1 MSKPS
6 RAAKP
11 TLDSRFSFA
20 GSSFHGAP
28 GGWTSLL
35 TPATG
40 IQDGEEYLLRLFK
53 KTGSA
58 LDTDL
63 RNLIGRGLRRIRRV
77 LSSRQAQ
84 DVLVSVIEV
93 VEDDDEIGI
102 LMLDPGR
109 PLRGSAQGNRGRQ
122 DQYLVSSGR
131 LVFWRNMVRVAR
143 ALAFCHDA
151 GIVHGSVSIHTI
163 FSHGDNREDYRLG
176 GYETCVH
183 IADTGLAGTGKLG
196 QASHA
201 ISFRQDWIDLGQ
213 TASELL
219 NIDAAQSPAL
229 LSIER
234 RILERLSNP
243 PQFQLY
249 DGRIVLRELAEVV
262 EELERV
268 GSSADA
274 ELVLYPSRQALQSD
288 LALLTSGAI
297 PASDVEAVLA
307 FVERDL
313 HAPTTR
319 LAVSDR
325 GAVRIVTDLA
335 IYTIE
340 IDDPKIATIRDAHKR
355 RPGDWSVYDAD
366 DLTHRIYLA
375 RNRSDSNNRVRWL
388 GPAAKNWTELG
399 SRGLPAVAGNDS
411 PIWYALILLEAF
423 SLLREQFRFYPIEV
437 LTGVKNDR
445 GMVWVVP
452 VADPDLDARRAN
464 AGFKPVAESMARELS
479 NDDGRANWTFSRSN
493 SLGSDR
499 ERAPQLNFEGTEVI
513 AGKKAYAFT
522 TGDVVVP
529 DSCYLRPRRDSGF
542 ERAVRRRLQ
551 NIVAARS
558 NVELLRAL
566 DDPAQVLMDDALRE
580 VATPGPV
587 PEGMDQSKS
596 AAWNAIREGQSINM
610 VVGPPGVGKTYLISN
625 LVKSILSLA
634 PDARILI
641 AAQNHDTLVHMED
654 ELEKELR
661 GSSQIIV
668 RIERTQT
675 EEKDSVMRGRSRDL
689 LQSVSPQGAT
699 ALMSN
704 QVRQIKHALDP
715 VDASERAAGDRVHR
729 DTENLL
735 VRSSD
740 ITLAT
745 TSSYV
750 IEEMIADGDQ
760 FDWTIVEEAARANGA
775 EMIGA
780 LLLGNRRLLI
790 GDHKQL
796 SPFDHVERQK
806 MYDGARAA
814 ELLRD
819 ARTKL
824 GAINDLPSEVDEALQ
839 LISEDQDLLKDVLAI
854 SARMEEPFGSIALRE
869 GYREKAT
876 GGASRFV
883 NTLLEQSR
891 MHPAICQIV
900 SNTFYGGELMPSD
913 RVITR
918 TPAVVSH
925 GILPNA
931 PVVIMNLPP
940 LSKVDRPAFE
950 ARVGRSIRND
960 VEAKVILNALKHL
973 GPVVVDDGRLPT
985 LAVLS
990 PYKAQVDHLKRS
1002 IDRQIKQPAGT
1013 LQGFASPR
1021 GDGHFVFT
1029 SDSFQGSEA
1038 DVVLASLV
1046 RNNQLVGSRALG
1058 FMRNPQRVNVLMSRA
1073 RHKLI
1078 VVSSLE
1084 FVEDAVDGV
1093 YPDRLG
1099 GELSFLITMVGE
1111 LRRLSLIADVE
1122 QSVRIVDLD
1131 SNGAVKL

>member
-1 MSKPS
+1 MSKS
-6 RAAKP
+6 ARAAKP
-11 TLDSRFSFA
+11 TLDSRFRFA
-20 GSSFHGAP
+20 EASFHGAP

-40 IQDGEEYLLRLFK
+40 IEDGEQYLLRLFK

-58 LDTDL
+58 IDTDL
-63 RNLIGRGLRRIRRV
+63 KNLIGRGLRRIRRV

-84 DVLVSVIEV
+84 EVLVSVIEV

-102 LMLDPGR
+102 LMLDPGS
-109 PLRGSAQGNRGRQ
+109 PLRGNAQGNRGRQ
-122 DQYLVSSGR
+122 GQYLVSSGR

-143 ALAFCHDA
+143 GLAYCHDA
-151 GIVHGSVSIHTI
+151 GIVHGSVSVHTI
-163 FSHGDNREDYRLG
+163 FSHGDDREDYRLG

-183 IADTGLAGTGKLG
+183 IADSGLAGAGNPG
-196 QASHA
+196 QPPHA
-201 ISFRQDWIDLGQ
+201 ISFRQDWADLGR
-213 TASELL
+213 TASDLL
-219 NIDAAQSPAL
+219 GVDAAQSPAL

-234 RILERLSNP
+234 RILERLKNP

-249 DGRIVLRELAEVV
+249 DGRAVLRELGEVV
-262 EELERV
+262 EELEKV

-274 ELVLYPSRQALQSD
+274 ELVLHPSRQALQSD
-288 LALLTSGAI
+288 LAALTSGAI

-325 GAVRIVTDLA
+325 GIVRIVTDLA
-335 IYTIE
+335 IYMIE
-340 IDDPKIATIRDAHKR
+340 IDDPKIGSIRDAHRR
-355 RPGDWSVYDAD
+355 RPGDWSVYDAS
-366 DLTHRIYLA
+366 DLTHRIHLA
-375 RNRSDSNNRVRWL
+375 RNRSGSDDRVRWL
-388 GPAAKNWTELG
+388 GPAAKNWTELCG
-399 SRGLPAVAGNDS
+399 QGVKAVATNDS

-445 GMVWVVP
+445 GVVWVVP
-452 VADPDLDARRAN
+452 VADPDLDDRRAN
-464 AGFKPVAESMARELS
+464 AGFKPAAESMARELS
-479 NDDGRANWTFSRSN
+479 NDDGRANWTFSRSDT
-493 SLGSDR
+493 LGSDR
-499 ERAPQLNFEGTEVI
+499 ERAPQLNFEGTEVVG
-513 AGKKAYAFT
+513 GKKAYAFT
-522 TGDVVVP
+522 TGDALVP
-529 DSCYLRPRRDSGF
+529 DYCYLRPRRDSGF

-580 VATPGPV
+580 IATPGPV
-587 PEGMDQSKS
+587 PAGMDQSKA
-596 AAWNAIREGQSINM
+596 AAWDAIREGQPINI

-641 AAQNHDTLVHMED
+641 AAQNHDTLVHMEE

-661 GSSQIIV
+661 GRSHIVV

-675 EEKDSVMRGRSRDL
+675 DEKDSVMRGRSRDL
-689 LQSVSPQGAT
+689 LRLASPQGSA
-699 ALMSN
+699 ALMSS
-704 QVRQIKHALDP
+704 QIRQIKHALNP
-715 VDASERAAGDRVHR
+715 VDAGEQAAGDRVHR

-796 SPFDHVERQK
+796 SPFDHLERKK

-839 LISEDQDLLKDVLAI
+839 HIGDDRDLLHDVLAI
-854 SARMEEPFGSIALRE
+854 SARMEEPFASIALRE
-869 GYREKAT
+869 GEREKIT
-876 GGASRFV
+876 GRVSRFV

-891 MHPAICQIV
+891 MHPAICQVV
-900 SNTFYGGELMPSD
+900 SNTFYGGELIPSD
-913 RVITR
+913 RAVQR
-918 TPAVVSH
+918 MPAVVSH
-925 GILPNA
+925 GVLPNS
-931 PVVIMNLPP
+931 PVVVMNLPP

-950 ARVGRSIRND
+950 TRVGRSLRND
-960 VEAKVILNALKHL
+960 VEATVLLDALKQL
-973 GPVVVDDGRLPT
+973 RPIVADDGRLPT

-1002 IDRQIKQPAGT
+1002 IGRQIKQPAGT

-1021 GDGHFVFT
+1021 ADGNFVFT

-1078 VVSSLE
+1078 IVSSLD

-1093 YPDRLG
+1093 DPDRLG
-1099 GELSFLITMVGE
+1099 GELGFLITMVGE
-1111 LRRLSLIADVE
+1111 LRRLSLISDTE
-1122 QSVRIVDLD
+1122 QSARIVDLD

>member
-1 MSKPS
+1 MPKSA
-6 RAAKP
+6 RAGKP
-11 TLDSRFSFA
+11 TLDSRFRFA
-20 GSSFHGAP
+20 EASFHGAP
-28 GGWTSLL
+28 GRWTSLL
-35 TPATG
+35 TPARG
-40 IQDGEEYLLRLFK
+40 VDDGEQYLLRIFK

-58 LDTDL
+58 IDADL

-84 DVLVSVIEV
+84 DVLVSVIDV
-93 VEDDDEIGI
+93 VEDDNEIGI
-102 LMLDPGR
+102 LMLDPGGPVGR
-109 PLRGSAQGNRGRQ
+109 NAQGGRGRQ
-122 DQYLVSSGR
+122 GQYLVSSGR
-131 LVFWRNMVRVAR
+131 QVFWRNMVRVAR
-143 ALAFCHDA
+143 GLALCHDA
-151 GIVHGSVSIHTI
+151 GIVHGAVSVHTI
-163 FSHGDNREDYRLG
+163 FSHGDDREDYRLG

-183 IADTGLAGTGKLG
+183 IADSGFANSVESTVAPR
-196 QASHA
+196 A
-201 ISFRQDWIDLGQ
+201 ISFRQDWIDLGR

-219 NIDAAQSPAL
+219 GLDTAQPPAL

-234 RILERLSNP
+234 RILDRLSNP

-249 DGRIVLRELAEVV
+249 DGRIVLGELADVV

-274 ELVLYPSRQALQSD
+274 ELVLHPSRQALQSD
-288 LALLTSGAI
+288 LASLTSGAI
-297 PASDVEAVLA
+297 PASDVDALLD

-313 HAPTTR
+313 HSPTTR
-319 LAVSDR
+319 VAVSDR
-325 GAVRIVTDLA
+325 GTVRIVTDLA

-340 IDDPKIATIRDAHKR
+340 IVDPKVGSIRDAHKR
-355 RPGDWSVYDAD
+355 RPGDWSVYDAG

-375 RNRSDSNNRVRWL
+375 RNRSGSDDRVRWL
-388 GPAAKNWTELG
+388 GPAAKIWTELG
-399 SRGLPAVAGNDS
+399 SQGAKTLAINDS

-423 SLLREQFRFYPIEV
+423 SLLREQFRIYPIEV

-452 VADPDLDARRAN
+452 TADNGLDDRRAD
-464 AGFKPVAESMARELS
+464 AGFKPVAEAMARELS
-479 NDDGRANWTFSRSN
+479 NDDGRANWTFSRSDT
-493 SLGSDR
+493 LAGDR
-499 ERAPQLNFEGTEVI
+499 ERAPQLNFEGTEVVG
-513 AGKKAYAFT
+513 GKKAYAFT

-529 DSCYLRPRRDSGF
+529 DYCYLRPRRDSGF

-551 NIVAARS
+551 NIVAARP
-558 NVELLRAL
+558 NVELLRAI
-566 DDPAQVLMDDALRE
+566 DDPAQVLMDEALRE
-580 VATPGPV
+580 IATPGPV
-587 PEGMDQSKS
+587 PVGMDPSKA

-610 VVGPPGVGKTYLISN
+610 VVGPPGVGKTYLISH

-641 AAQNHDTLVHMED
+641 AAQNHDTLVHMEE

-661 GSSQIIV
+661 GRAQIVV

-675 EEKDSVMRGRSRDL
+675 EEKDRVMRARSRDL
-689 LQSVSPQGAT
+689 LQMAAAQGGA
-699 ALMSN
+699 AVMSN
-704 QVRQIKHALDP
+704 QIRQIKHALEP
-715 VDASERAAGDRVHR
+715 VDAAEQAAGDRVHR

-796 SPFDHVERQK
+796 SPFDHIERQK
-806 MYDGARAA
+806 MYDRPRAD

-819 ARTKL
+819 ARVKL
-824 GAINDLPSEVDEALQ
+824 GAINDLPPEIDEALQ
-839 LISEDQDLLKDVLAI
+839 QIGDDRDLLQDVLAI
-854 SARMEEPFGSIALRE
+854 SARMEEPFRSIALRE
-869 GYREKAT
+869 DEREKTA
-876 GGASRFV
+876 GRPSRFV

-891 MHPAICQIV
+891 MHSAICDVV
-900 SNTFYGGELMPSD
+900 SNTFYGGELMPSP
-913 RVITR
+913 RVLQR
-918 TPAVVSH
+918 TPAVVSR
-925 GILPNA
+925 GILPNS
-931 PVVIMNLPP
+931 PVVVMNLPP
-940 LSKVDRPAFE
+940 LSKVDRPTFE
-950 ARVGRSIRND
+950 TRVGRSIRND
-960 VEAKVILNALKHL
+960 VEAKVLLDALKHL
-973 GPVVVDDGRLPT
+973 RPVVAGDGRLPT

-990 PYKAQVDHLKRS
+990 PYKAQVDYLMRS
-1002 IDRQIKQPAGT
+1002 IGRQIKHPANT

-1021 GDGHFVFT
+1021 GDGNFVFT

-1046 RNNQLVGSRALG
+1046 RNNVLVGSRALG

-1078 VVSSLE
+1078 IVSSLD
-1084 FVEDAVDGV
+1084 FIEDAVSGV
-1093 YPDRLG
+1093 DPDRLG
-1099 GELSFLITMVGE
+1099 GELGFLIRMVGE
-1111 LRRLSLIADVE
+1111 LRRLSLIGEVE
-1122 QSVRIVDLD
+1122 QSARIVDLD
-1131 SNGAVKL
+1131 SNGAVKQ

>member
-1 MSKPS
+1 MAKSA

-11 TLDSRFSFA
+11 TLDSRFKFA
-20 GSSFHGAP
+20 EASFHGLP

-40 IQDGEEYLLRLFK
+40 IDDGEQYLLRLFK

-58 LDTDL
+58 IDADL

-77 LSSRQAQ
+77 LSSRLAQ
-84 DVLVSVIEV
+84 EVLVSVLEV

-102 LMLDPGR
+102 LMLDPGS
-109 PLRGSAQGNRGRQ
+109 PLRGHAQGSRGRQ
-122 DQYLVSSGR
+122 GQYLVSSGR
-131 LVFWRNMVRVAR
+131 LIFWRNMVRVAR
-143 ALAFCHDA
+143 GLTLCHDA
-151 GIVHGSVSIHTI
+151 GIVHGSVSVYTI
-163 FSHGDNREDYRLG
+163 FSHGDDREDYRLG

-183 IADTGLAGTGKLG
+183 IADSGLAGAATLT
-196 QASHA
+196 QSARA
-201 ISFRQDWIDLGQ
+201 ISFRQDWIDLGR

-219 NIDAAQSPAL
+219 GVETAQPPAL

-249 DGRIVLRELAEVV
+249 DGRTVLQELAEVV
-262 EELERV
+262 EELERA
-268 GSSADA
+268 GSSTDA

-288 LALLTSGAI
+288 LASLASGAI
-297 PASDVEAVLA
+297 AASDVEAVLA

-313 HAPTTR
+313 HAPSTR
-319 LAVSDR
+319 VAVSDR
-325 GAVRIVTDLA
+325 GLVRIVTDLA

-340 IDDPKIATIRDAHKR
+340 IVDPKVGSIRDAHKR
-355 RPGDWSVYDAD
+355 RPGDWSAYDAT
-366 DLTHRIYLA
+366 DLTHRIHLA
-375 RNRSDSNNRVRWL
+375 RNRNSSDDRVRWL

-399 SRGLPAVAGNDS
+399 SYDVKAVATNDS

-423 SLLREQFRFYPIEV
+423 SLLREQFRIYPIEV
-437 LTGVKNDR
+437 LTGLKNDR

-452 VADPDLDARRAN
+452 VADAGLDDRRAN
-464 AGFKPVAESMARELS
+464 AGFKPIAESMARELS
-479 NDDGRANWTFSRSN
+479 NDDGRANWTLSRSDT
-493 SLGSDR
+493 LGGDR

-513 AGKKAYAFT
+513 GGKKTYAFT

-529 DSCYLRPRRDSGF
+529 DHCYLRPRRDSGF

-566 DDPAQVLMDDALRE
+566 DDPAQVLMDEALRDI
-580 VATPGPV
+580 AAPGPV
-587 PEGMDQSKS
+587 PSGTDQSKA
-596 AAWNAIREGQSINM
+596 AAWNAIREGQSINL

-641 AAQNHDTLVHMED
+641 AAQNHDTLVHMEK
-654 ELEKELR
+654 ELKKELR
-661 GSSQIIV
+661 GGSQIVV

-675 EEKDSVMRGRSRDL
+675 EEKDSTMRARSRDL
-689 LQSVSPQGAT
+689 LQSASLQGGA
-699 ALMSN
+699 ALMFN
-704 QVRQIKHALDP
+704 QLRQIKQALDP
-715 VDASERAAGDRVHR
+715 IDDAEQAEGDRVHR

-796 SPFDHVERQK
+796 SPFDHLERQK

-839 LISEDQDLLKDVLAI
+839 QISDDRALLQDVLAI
-854 SARMEEPFGSIALRE
+854 SARMEEPFRSTALRE
-869 GYREKAT
+869 AEREKTT
-876 GGASRFV
+876 GRASRFV

-891 MHPAICQIV
+891 MHPTICRVV
-900 SNTFYGGELMPSD
+900 STTFYGGELVPSD
-913 RVITR
+913 RVVQR
-918 TPAVVSH
+918 KPAVVSH
-925 GILPNA
+925 ATLPNS
-931 PVVIMNLPP
+931 PVIVLNLPP

-950 ARVGRSIRND
+950 VRVGRSLRND
-960 VEAKVILNALKHL
+960 VEAKVLLDALKHL
-973 GPVVVDDGRLPT
+973 RPVVSDDGRLPT

-1002 IDRQIKQPAGT
+1002 VVRQIKQPAGT

-1021 GDGHFVFT
+1021 GDGNFVFT

-1058 FMRNPQRVNVLMSRA
+1058 FMKNPQRVNVLMSRA

-1078 VVSSLE
+1078 IVSSLE
-1084 FVEDAVDGV
+1084 FIEDAVNGV

-1099 GELSFLITMVGE
+1099 GELDFLLTIVDE
-1111 LRRLSLIADVE
+1111 LRRLSSIADVG
-1122 QSVRIVDLD
+1122 QSARIVDLD